1 MERKD
6 PGRGWSGA
14 LIALFVLAGAVF
26 YVNSY
31 FFRSEPQKLTEF
43 PCDGKTAQDCA
54 LAKAEEFF
62 KYGSLGGEA
71 TAGIPYE
78 LFVVLP
84 EVFSEDL
91 PGPGGY
97 RSFGLPW
104 EEGRI
109 LPVGFSVATLGM
121 ERVTQTCAVCHTT
134 SYRVS
139 AGAQPQFAPA
149 GPGNMTNLGA
159 LLTFLGKAAASEN
172 FDAAH
177 LLPAMQQ
184 RFDMTLPE
192 RLWYRIVIIPYLR
205 AALQEQVAALQW
217 RHDKERP
224 DWGPGRDGSMN
235 LARLTLLAQDDDGA
249 VDNSDFPSIWNIGG
263 REGHLLQW
271 AGETSDLMTF
281 IRDSAFGLGARP
293 GPEFETRMRKLRTYL
308 IMVQPPEMPAGFRT
322 DAALVPSGRALFA
335 AYCADCHGPAGKR
348 TGTVIPIDEIG
359 TDPNRFNTWTPH
371 DDQLVNAYMAGQGVE
386 RLPMQKQGGYIA
398 APLDGLW
405 LRAPYL
411 HNGSVP
417 TIRELLQPPL
427 QRTTE
432 FYRGCDIVDGEE
444 LGFRW
449 HGDSKV
455 PLTQPE
461 NCALAFHYDT
471 HDRGNGNQGHDYGGT
486 DQPGLPALD
495 SAQVR
500 ALIAYLK
507 TL

>member
-1 MERKD
+1 
-6 PGRGWSGA
+6 
-14 LIALFVLAGAVF
+14 
-26 YVNSY
+26 
-31 FFRSEPQKLTEF
+31 
-43 PCDGKTAQDCA
+43 
-54 LAKAEEFF
+54 
-62 KYGSLGGEA
+62 
-71 TAGIPYE
+71 
-78 LFVVLP
+78 
-84 EVFSEDL
+84 
-91 PGPGGY
+91 
-97 RSFGLPW
+97 
-104 EEGRI
+104 
-109 LPVGFSVATLGM
+109 
-121 ERVTQTCAVCHTT
+121 
-134 SYRVS
+134 
-139 AGAQPQFAPA
+139 
-149 GPGNMTNLGA
+149 
-159 LLTFLGKAAASEN
+159 
-172 FDAAH
+172 
-177 LLPAMQQ
+177 
-184 RFDMTLPE
+184 
-192 RLWYRIVIIPYLR
+192 
-205 AALQEQVAALQW
+205 
-217 RHDKERP
+217 
-224 DWGPGRDGSMN
+224 
-235 LARLTLLAQDDDGA
+235 
-249 VDNSDFPSIWNIGG
+249 
-263 REGHLLQW
+263 
-271 AGETSDLMTF
+271 
-281 IRDSAFGLGARP
+281 
-293 GPEFETRMRKLRTYL
+293 MRKLRTYL

-461 NCALAFHYDT
+461 NCPLAFHYDT